1 MADHKTGSHKKK
13 PEVSSDDDVE
23 IGGDVADSVVIH
35 GDGNVIKIIEA
46 NDDDSGSSG
55 DDGDNKKKM
64 TNTAIIVALIS
75 LLGTIITVVA
85 NLYGNRAA
93 PEPTATLAATHA
105 IVFTETHLPTFTP
118 TDTPLPEPT
127 ATRVPDTETPI
138 PFTPTPA
145 PVALGEDWKAG
156 CVSRLWVPYPSTVS
170 LSDKGNGCWREP
182 ANNFSAEN
190 GDLDFLY
197 ERSGRGALETS
208 GLFAPLPDSGTLTLT
223 IRLSDLDN
231 VDLWVGVFA
240 EPDVTSKGLLL
251 VIPNGDVKK
260 RTVLQKDPANYETMQ
275 GTVALNQGNGFTV
288 SFVFS
293 DLSVRGRVLPNVF
306 TTNQIPI
313 SSERKWLFLGYKG
326 LNGSYRIEGTFL
338 NFTLTE

>member
-1 MADHKTGSHKKK
+1 MTEPKTGSHKKK
-13 PEVSSDDDVE
+13 PEGSSDDDIE

-46 NDDDSGSSG
+46 NDDDSDSSG
-55 DDGDNKKKM
+55 DDGGNKKKM

-85 NLYGNRAA
+85 NLYEKRQA
-93 PEPTATLAATHA
+93 PEPTATLIATPA
-105 IVFTETHLPTFTP
+105 LVFTETHLPTFAP
-118 TDTPLPEPT
+118 THTPLPEPT
-127 ATRVPDTETPI
+127 ITRPADTETPI
-138 PFTPTPA
+138 PFTPTIA
-145 PVALGEDWKAG
+145 PLALGEDWKAG
-156 CVSRLWVPYPSTVS
+156 CVSKLWVPYPSTVS

-197 ERSGRGALETS
+197 ERSGRGSPEVQ
-208 GLFAPLPDSGTLTLT
+208 GLFAPLPDGGTLTLT

-231 VDLWVGVFA
+231 ADLWFGIFA
-240 EPDVTSKGLLL
+240 EPDVSSKGLLL
-251 VIPNGDVKK
+251 AIPNGDVKK
-260 RTVLQKDPANYETMQ
+260 RTILQKDPATYETLQ
-275 GTVALNQGNGFTV
+275 GTVSLNQGNGFTV

-293 DLSVRGRVLPNVF
+293 DLSVRGRVNPNVF
-306 TTNQIPI
+306 QTNQMPL
-313 SSERKWLFLGYKG
+313 SSERKWLFLGFKG

-338 NFTLTE
+338 NFTLTD